1 MKAAPAEAWTVSH
14 AQALRDWL
22 SARLGPW
29 DGPFVVERCRGGQ
42 SNPSYRLQAGA
53 RRWLLRKKPEGPV
66 LPSAHAVE
74 REHRVLAALAGTG
87 LPVPA
92 VHALCEDPSVIGTPF
107 YVMDFVEGRVF
118 LDPALPGLD
127 PAERA
132 ALYRDIARMIARLHS
147 LDPQALGLAGYGRA
161 GHFVERQVAL
171 WTRQY
176 RAAETHRI
184 EAMEALIDWLPHHL
198 PPAAPPALVHGDLR
212 VDNMIVHPT
221 EPRVVALI
229 DWELSTLGDPLA
241 DMAYHILG
249 WELTA
254 EEFRGMAGQD
264 LQALG
269 IPSAGEHLA
278 AYLQARGLAP
288 EPPPGWQVCVIYSLF
303 RLAAILQGIAR
314 RAIDGSA
321 SDPQAAR
328 TGALAGRIAAAAW
341 QRARAL
347 A

>member
-1 MKAAPAEAWTVSH
+1 
-14 AQALRDWL
+14 
-22 SARLGPW
+22 
-29 DGPFVVERCRGGQ
+29 
-42 SNPSYRLQAGA
+42 
-53 RRWLLRKKPEGPV
+53 
-66 LPSAHAVE
+66 
-74 REHRVLAALAGTG
+74 
-87 LPVPA
+87 
-92 VHALCEDPSVIGTPF
+92 
-107 YVMDFVEGRVF
+107 
-118 LDPALPGLD
+118 
-127 PAERA
+127 
-132 ALYRDIARMIARLHS
+132 MIARLHR

-184 EAMEALIDWLPHHL
+184 EAMEALIDWLPRHL

-241 DMAYHILG
+241 DMACHILG

-264 LQALG
+264 FRALG
-269 IPSAGEHLA
+269 IPSTAEHLA
-278 AYLQARGLAP
+278 AYLQARGLGP
-288 EPPPGWQVCVIYSLF
+288 EPPPGWQTCIVYSLF

-328 TGALAGRIAAAAW
+328 TGALAGRIAEAAW
-341 QRARAL
+341 QRARTL